1 MASVTTAQLS
11 ADMDHALSDFSVT
24 LTTVLPAASVGVEFS
39 ATKEALDD
47 GFVVEENG
55 REIHLDTR
63 FYLNINGVS
72 TYPKKGWV
80 LADGSNDYKVNM
92 DKISAGGVALRLDC
106 SARYSKGSS

>member
-47 GFVVEENG
+47 GFG
-55 REIHLDTR
+55 
-63 FYLNINGVS
+63 
-72 TYPKKGWV
+72 
-80 LADGSNDYKVNM
+80 
-92 DKISAGGVALRLDC
+92 
-106 SARYSKGSS
+106 